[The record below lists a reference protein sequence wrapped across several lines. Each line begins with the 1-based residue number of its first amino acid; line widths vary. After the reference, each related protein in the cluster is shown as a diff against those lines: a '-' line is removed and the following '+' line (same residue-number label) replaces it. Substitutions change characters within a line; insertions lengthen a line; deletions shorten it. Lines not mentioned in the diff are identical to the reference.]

1 MLSKS
6 LYCVGVPYSPRA
18 QWAASFEGRLHGDA
32 PHPKTGMDPVTKDR
46 TRHSSRGDRSRSS
59 SLPFDD
65 SSDSDFEVGEGKAG
79 APIIVNSSTWAPVG
93 ITVDMREGVALPDGV
108 ELVGASANPNFSEM
122 DDGTLALFVP
132 AVSRTR
138 PAVAPPP
145 EPALPN
151 PCWSASLRLTLAA
164 QASRL
169 ELKLKNI
176 SAYQLNDDKKLP
188 TYSIMLA
195 VRADKLPLPLFAGG
209 PVVEGVETEQIQI
222 SKDGSIS
229 VPGRS
234 VRTALRTRTHPLPAP
249 AASPNLAPPS
259 PPTHPPACRPATLHS
274 RFPARASLPDD
285 SRGYA

>member
-1 MLSKS
+1 
-6 LYCVGVPYSPRA
+6 
-18 QWAASFEGRLHGDA
+18 
-32 PHPKTGMDPVTKDR
+32 MDPVTKDR
-46 TRHSSRGDRSRSS
+46 SRHSARGRARGN
-59 SLPFDD
+59 SLPFDE
-65 SSDSDFEVGEGKAG
+65 SSDSDFEAGEGKAG
-79 APIIVNSSTWAPVG
+79 APIIANSSTWAPAG
-93 ITVDMREGVALPDGV
+93 ITVDMREGVALPNGV
-108 ELVGASANPNFSEM
+108 ELVGASANPNFCEM

-132 AVSRTR
+132 AVSR
-138 PAVAPPP
+138 APPPHPTPP

-151 PCWSASLRLTLAA
+151 PCWTASLRLTLAS

-209 PVVEGVETEQIQI
+209 PVVEGAETEQIQI

-234 VRTALRTRTHPLPAP
+234 VRTALRTRTRLHLQG
-249 AASPNLAPPS
+249 LA
-259 PPTHPPACRPATLHS
+259 
-274 RFPARASLPDD
+274 
-285 SRGYA
+285 